1 MDKLFNIALDGP
13 SGSGKS
19 TVAKAL
25 SQKLNILY
33 LDTGA
38 MYRATALKA
47 IKEGFDCLDE
57 QGVKTFI
64 DEIDLKIVYKDG
76 TQHTILDGVDVST
89 DIRRNE
95 VSMQAS
101 NISSLKC
108 VRLKMVDLQRKI
120 ASEMSCVLDGRD
132 IGSYV
137 LPNADFKFYITADSS
152 VRAERRRKELAARG
166 QEVDFDKLKAEI
178 EQRDYNDSHRDFAPL
193 KKADDAI
200 EIDTSLMTVEEVVGR
215 VLSIVE
221 GGCNAV

>member
-1 MDKLFNIALDGP
+1 
-13 SGSGKS
+13 
-19 TVAKAL
+19 
-25 SQKLNILY
+25 
-33 LDTGA
+33 
-38 MYRATALKA
+38 
-47 IKEGFDCLDE
+47 
-57 QGVKTFI
+57 
-64 DEIDLKIVYKDG
+64 
-76 TQHTILDGVDVST
+76 
-89 DIRRNE
+89 
-95 VSMQAS
+95 
-101 NISSLKC
+101 
-108 VRLKMVDLQRKI
+108 MVDLQRKI

-200 EIDTSLMTVEEVVGR
+200 EIDTSLMTVEEVVGK